1 MASIDFSTKWA
12 ANPMTKPRI
21 EKVVVNVSVG
31 KSGEPLERAF
41 KVLEQIS
48 LQKPTYAKARKTVKD
63 WGIRRSEPIGC
74 MVTLRG
80 GKATSFLKRALTAIN
95 NRIPMSA
102 FDKYGNFAFGV
113 KEHIELPGTK
123 YDPELGIIGMDVCV
137 TLSKPGYRI
146 RDRKLSPGRIGR
158 THRVTKE
165 EAFQAIKETCG
176 AEIIGEKT
184 E

>member
-1 MASIDFSTKWA
+1 MVPPDFSTKWA
-12 ANPMTKPRI
+12 ANPMTKPQI

-48 LQKPTYAKARKTVKD
+48 LQKPTYTKAKTTVKD
-63 WGIRRSEPIGC
+63 WGIRLGEPIGC

-80 GKATSFLKRALTAIN
+80 EKATSFLKRALTTLN
-95 NRIPMSA
+95 NRIPMTA
-102 FDKYGNFAFGV
+102 FDKNGNFAFGI

-137 TLSKPGYRI
+137 ALSKPGYRI
-146 RDRKLSPGRIGR
+146 KNRKLSPGRIGK

-165 EAFQAIKETCG
+165 EAFQVIKEACG
-176 AEIIGEKT
+176 AEIIGEKA